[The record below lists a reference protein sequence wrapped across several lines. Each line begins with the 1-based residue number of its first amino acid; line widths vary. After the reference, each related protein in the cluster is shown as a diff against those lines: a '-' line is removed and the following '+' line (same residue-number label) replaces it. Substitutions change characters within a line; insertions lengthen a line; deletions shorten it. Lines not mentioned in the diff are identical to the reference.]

1 MIHLKYAGA
10 KIGAMNQNS
19 SPESMKETQ
28 RRNLSW
34 QLIFILGLVSAL
46 GDVTYETARGVSG
59 PYLLFLGASA
69 AAVGLVSGL
78 GEFIGY
84 ALRLLSGYLVD
95 RTRAYWAATFI
106 GYGLILCIPLLAFVN
121 RWELAALLLILER
134 VGKAVRS
141 PARDTILSHATAQ
154 TGRGRGFALH
164 EFLDQIGAVAGP
176 VLFGLIFAV
185 RQSYRDGFNLLWIPG
200 LLMMGALVM
209 ARVRVPTPEILEKES
224 PKADAGKRLPR
235 AFVWYAV
242 FTLFSVAGFATFALL
257 SFHWTARGIFPGG
270 RIAFLYAL
278 AMGVDA
284 VAALAVGRIYD
295 KIGLKG
301 MLLIPLLTLPV
312 PFLGFSGS
320 ATLALAC
327 VVLWGVVMAAHE
339 TVMRAA
345 VADMVGKARRASA
358 YGIFNTLYGAAWFVS
373 GAVMGFLY
381 ERTLAGI
388 FIFVVAAEI
397 LALTAFAVLHRH
409 LSAASAQTES

>member
-1 MIHLKYAGA
+1 
-10 KIGAMNQNS
+10 
-19 SPESMKETQ
+19 MKDDWQSDEMEEKRRQ
-28 RRNLSW
+28 RLSW
-34 QLIFILGLVSAL
+34 QLILILGLVSAL

-59 PYLLFLGASA
+59 PYLLFLGASG

-84 ALRLLSGYLVD
+84 ALRLVSGYLVD

-134 VGKAVRS
+134 IGKAVRS

-176 VLFGLIFAV
+176 VLFGVIFAV

-200 LLMMGALVM
+200 LLMMGALLM
-209 ARVRVPTPEILEKES
+209 ARVQVPVPEILEKES
-224 PKADAGKRLPR
+224 KEGEAAGKRLSP
-235 AFVWYAV
+235 AFFWYAI
-242 FTLFSVAGFATFALL
+242 FTLFSVSGFATFALL
-257 SFHWTARGIFPGG
+257 SFHWTDRGIFPAG

-284 VAALAVGRIYD
+284 VAALAVGRVYD
-295 KIGLKG
+295 RIGLKG

-312 PFLGFSGS
+312 PFLGFSTK
-320 ATLALAC
+320 ATLALVC

-358 YGIFNTLYGAAWFVS
+358 YGIFNTIYGAAWFVS

-381 ERTLAGI
+381 ERTLVGI

-397 LALTAFAVLHRH
+397 FSLAAFAILYRT
-409 LSAASAQTES
+409 LSSARPHPES

>member
-1 MIHLKYAGA
+1 MKAE
-10 KIGAMNQNS
+10 S
-19 SPESMKETQ
+19 SPDSLKDTE
-28 RRNLSW
+28 RRSLSW

-84 ALRLLSGYLVD
+84 ALRLVSGYLVD
-95 RTRAYWAATFI
+95 RTRAYWLATFI
-106 GYGLILCIPLLAFVN
+106 GYGLIICVPLLAFVN
-121 RWELAALLLILER
+121 RWELAAVLLILER
-134 VGKAVRS
+134 IGKAVRS

-176 VLFGLIFAV
+176 VLFGVIFAV
-185 RQSYRDGFNLLWIPG
+185 RQSYRDGFNLLWIPFI
-200 LLMMGALVM
+200 LMIGALIF
-209 ARVRVPTPEILEKES
+209 ARVRVPAPEILEKES
-224 PKADAGKRLPR
+224 PEADAAGNRLPR

-257 SFHWTARGIFPGG
+257 SFHWTARGIFPAG

-295 KIGLKG
+295 RIGLKG

-312 PFLGFSGS
+312 PFLGFSRS
-320 ATLALAC
+320 VVLALIS

-345 VADMVGKARRASA
+345 VADMVGKERRASA

-381 ERTLAGI
+381 ERTLTGI
-388 FIFVVAAEI
+388 FIFVIIVELLSLGAFGV
-397 LALTAFAVLHRH
+397 LKRSLTAAR
-409 LSAASAQTES
+409 SQPGA

>member
-1 MIHLKYAGA
+1 MKKDLQTDGL
-10 KIGAMNQNS
+10 
-19 SPESMKETQ
+19 KETQ
-28 RRNLSW
+28 RRSLSW

-84 ALRLLSGYLVD
+84 ALRLVSGYLVD
-95 RTRAYWAATFI
+95 RTRAYWVATFI

-134 VGKAVRS
+134 IGKAVRS

-176 VLFGLIFAV
+176 VLFGVVFAV

-200 LLMMGALVM
+200 LLMLGALAF
-209 ARVRVPTPEILEKES
+209 ARVRVPSPEILEKDTPEAS
-224 PKADAGKRLPR
+224 EAGKRLPR
-235 AFVWYAV
+235 AFVWYAL

-257 SFHWTARGIFPGG
+257 SFHWNATGMFPAG

-312 PFLGFSGS
+312 PFLGFSRS
-320 ATLALAC
+320 VNLALIS
-327 VVLWGVVMAAHE
+327 VVIWGVVMAAHE

-345 VADMVGKARRASA
+345 VADMVGRARRASA
-358 YGIFNTLYGAAWFVS
+358 YGIFNTLYGAAWFIS
-373 GAVMGFLY
+373 GAAMGFLY
-381 ERTLAGI
+381 ERTLVGL
-388 FIFVVAAEI
+388 FIFVAAVEI
-397 LALTAFAVLHRH
+397 LSLVAFAVLHRTIT
-409 LSAASAQTES
+409 SAKLQPVA

>member
-1 MIHLKYAGA
+1 MK
-10 KIGAMNQNS
+10 QNL
-19 SPESMKETQ
+19 SPESREETQ
-28 RRNLSW
+28 RRSLSW
-34 QLIFILGLVSAL
+34 QLIFILGIVSAL

-164 EFLDQIGAVAGP
+164 EFLDQLGAVAGP
-176 VLFGLIFAV
+176 VLFGVIFAV
-185 RQSYRDGFNLLWIPG
+185 RQSYRDGFNLLWIPFV
-200 LLMMGALVM
+200 LMMGTLAV
-209 ARVRVPTPEILEKES
+209 ARIRVPTPEILEKES
-224 PKADAGKRLPR
+224 PAAGVAGKRLPPS
-235 AFVWYAV
+235 FVWYAV

-257 SFHWTARGIFPGG
+257 SFHWTATGIFPAG

-284 VAALAVGRIYD
+284 VAALAVGRLYD

-312 PFLGFSGS
+312 PFLGFSNNS
-320 ATLALAC
+320 KLALAS

-339 TVMRAA
+339 TIMRAA
-345 VADMVGKARRASA
+345 IADMVGKARRASA

-381 ERTLAGI
+381 ERTLSGL
-388 FIFVVAAEI
+388 FIFVAAVELLS
-397 LALTAFAVLHRH
+397 LAVFAILHRT
-409 LSAASAQTES
+409 LTSVRTQSEI

>member
-1 MIHLKYAGA
+1 MKQDLKSEG
-10 KIGAMNQNS
+10 
-19 SPESMKETQ
+19 MKETQ
-28 RRNLSW
+28 RRSLSW

-84 ALRLLSGYLVD
+84 ALRLVSGYLVD
-95 RTRAYWAATFI
+95 RTRAYWTATFI
-106 GYGLILCIPLLAFVN
+106 GYGLILCVPLLAFVN
-121 RWELAALLLILER
+121 RWELAALMLILER
-134 VGKAVRS
+134 VGKAIRS

-176 VLFGLIFAV
+176 VLFGVIFAV

-200 LLMMGALVM
+200 LLMMGTLFM
-209 ARVRVPTPEILEKES
+209 ARVRVPAPEILEKES
-224 PKADAGKRLPR
+224 PEADDAGKRLPR

-257 SFHWTARGIFPGG
+257 SFHWTASGIFPAG

-312 PFLGFSGS
+312 PFLGFSRS

-345 VADMVGKARRASA
+345 VADMVGRARRASA

-397 LALTAFAVLHRH
+397 LSLAAFAILYRALT
-409 LSAASAQTES
+409 SAKPQPEQAQS

>member
-1 MIHLKYAGA
+1 MRQDLQSDGLKE
-10 KIGAMNQNS
+10 M
-19 SPESMKETQ
+19 Q
-28 RRNLSW
+28 RRSLSW

-84 ALRLLSGYLVD
+84 ALRLVSGYLVD

-106 GYGLILCIPLLAFVN
+106 GYGLILCVPLLAFVN

-134 VGKAVRS
+134 IGKAIRS

-154 TGRGRGFALH
+154 TRRGRGFALH

-176 VLFGLIFAV
+176 VLFGVIFAV

-200 LLMMGALVM
+200 LLMMGALLM
-209 ARVRVPTPEILEKES
+209 ARVRVPAPEILEKES
-224 PKADAGKRLPR
+224 PEADAAGKRLPR

-257 SFHWTARGIFPGG
+257 SFHWTASGIFPAGK
-270 RIAFLYAL
+270 IAFLYAL

-312 PFLGFSGS
+312 PFLGFSRS
-320 ATLALAC
+320 TTLALAS

-358 YGIFNTLYGAAWFVS
+358 YGIFNTLYGAAWFIS
-373 GAVMGFLY
+373 GAAMGFLY
-381 ERTLAGI
+381 ERTLVGL
-388 FIFVVAAEI
+388 FIFVGATEI
-397 LALTAFAVLHRH
+397 LSLAAFAILHRT
-409 LSAASAQTES
+409 LSAAKPQPEA